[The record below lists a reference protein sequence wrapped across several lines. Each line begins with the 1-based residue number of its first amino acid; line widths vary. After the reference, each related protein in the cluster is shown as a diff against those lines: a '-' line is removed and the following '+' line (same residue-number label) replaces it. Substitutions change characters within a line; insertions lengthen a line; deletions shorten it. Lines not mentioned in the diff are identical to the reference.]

1 MKEMFHDKRKR
12 EKLAMLL
19 MGGMLALTAVT
30 VVYQLGGFSVL
41 AAAGAAGDYTNA
53 KGLLETI
60 IGILCVLVTVLGAV
74 FSLMGIIHYASANS
88 EGDGPAKSKAIAQIA
103 SGIMLIVLSVAL
115 KGNAEKFANLIV
127 G

>member
-41 AAAGAAGDYTNA
+41 AGAAGEYGNA
-53 KGLLETI
+53 KGLLQTI

-115 KGNAEKFANLIV
+115 KANAETFANLIV